1 MTDFSAET
9 VFVKTYIRK
18 NRQERIL
25 YELTTPGKRCDG
37 LSRFCHQAGELINP
51 ARIGMEGEDLDHR
64 AEFTA
69 FVRKNNEICRMLSP
83 DPSLDQKRLLL
94 EEAVSEAAMG
104 TDAALIIGNGF
115 ALVFTEAEKGGRN
128 KYLLYAAISGGG
140 RK

>member
-1 MTDFSAET
+1 
-9 VFVKTYIRK
+9 
-18 NRQERIL
+18 
-25 YELTTPGKRCDG
+25 
-37 LSRFCHQAGELINP
+37 
-51 ARIGMEGEDLDHR
+51 MEGEDLDHR

-128 KYLLYAAISGGG
+128 KYLLYDAEFQKNHS
-140 RK
+140 